1 MCRNIKQL
9 HNFAPPATDEEIRAA
24 AIQFVRKV
32 CGFNTPSAANSAA
45 FETAVEEITRASQ
58 ALLDALT
65 TNAPPK
71 DREVEQAKAR
81 ERNRRRFGTV
91 NNEKLKVNSEK

>member
-24 AIQFVRKV
+24 AVQFVRKV
-32 CGFNTPSAANSAA
+32 SGFNKPSAANSEA
-45 FETAVEEITRASQ
+45 FEIAIEEITAVSKKLLAS
-58 ALLDALT
+58 LV

-71 DREVEQAKAR
+71 DRDTEQAKAQT
-81 ERNRRRFGTV
+81 RNRVRFKTV
-91 NNEKLKVNSEK
+91 ESGEWRVES

>member
-24 AIQFVRKV
+24 AVQFIRKL
-32 CGFNTPSAANSAA
+32 CGFNKPSAANSEA
-45 FETAVEEITRASQ
+45 FETAVEQITNASKN
-58 ALLDALT
+58 LLESLV

-71 DREVEQAKAR
+71 DRETEQAKAR
-81 ERNRRRFGTV
+81 TRNLRRFGAT
-91 NNEKLKVNSEK
+91 

>member
-24 AIQFVRKV
+24 VIQFVRKV
-32 CGFNTPSAANSAA
+32 IGFQKPSAVNQTA
-45 FETAVEEITRASQ
+45 FETAVDEITAISKK
-58 ALLDALT
+58 LLTELV

-71 DREVEQAKAR
+71 NREIEQAKAR
-81 ERNRRRFGTV
+81 ERNRKRFGV
-91 NNEKLKVNSEK
+91 

>member
-9 HNFAPPATDEEIRAA
+9 HNFAPPATDAEIEAA

-32 CGFNTPSAANSAA
+32 CGFSKPSAANAQAFAA
-45 FETAVEEITRASQ
+45 AVAEITKTSKTLLAS
-58 ALLDALT
+58 LT

-71 DREVEQAKAR
+71 DRDIELAKAR
-81 ERNRRRFGTV
+81 ERNRRRFG
-91 NNEKLKVNSEK
+91 

>member
-9 HNFAPPATDEEIRAA
+9 HNFEPSATDEEIRAA

-32 CGFNTPSAANSAA
+32 SGFNKPSAANAEA
-45 FETAVEEITRASQ
+45 FETAVEEITLTSKI
-58 ALLDALT
+58 LLDLLV

-71 DREVEQAKAR
+71 NREVESEKAR
-81 ERNRRRFGTV
+81 ERNRIRFGVTKNV
-91 NNEKLKVNSEK
+91 

>member
-32 CGFNTPSAANSAA
+32 SGFQKPSAVNQAA
-45 FETAVEEITRASQ
+45 FETAIDEITNVSKS
-58 ALLDALT
+58 LLDALV

-71 DREVEQAKAR
+71 DREVERAKAQT
-81 ERNRRRFGTV
+81 RNRQRFG
-91 NNEKLKVNSEK
+91 KV